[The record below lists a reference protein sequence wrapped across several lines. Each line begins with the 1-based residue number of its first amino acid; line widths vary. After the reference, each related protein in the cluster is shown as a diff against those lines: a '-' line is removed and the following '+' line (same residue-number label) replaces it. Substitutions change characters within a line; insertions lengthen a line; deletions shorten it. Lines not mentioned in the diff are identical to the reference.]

1 MTRVCFLFMV
11 LAVFRLDYL
20 VHSEV
25 TYGWT
30 TTPRRPCNISP
41 APAPCAGPNC
51 TWGPTSF
58 HVFRPVAAATRGRV
72 RRRVVVAAGARVHV
86 LLHRARL
93 VPLAPGGGEDN
104 SPVTTETVEELANL
118 PFVGRV
124 MESSQDRILSITL
137 CQTPGAEA
145 RGHPSVF
152 AGCHIGNRH
161 IT

>member
-11 LAVFRLDYL
+11 PAVFRLEYL
-20 VHSEV
+20 VHSKV

-41 APAPCAGPNC
+41 APARCAGPNC
-51 TWGPTSF
+51 TSGPTSF

-104 SPVTTETVEELANL
+104 SRVTTETVEELANF

-124 MESSQDRILSITL
+124 MESTQDGILSITL
-137 CQTPGAEA
+137 CQTPGQKRESTPVSL
-145 RGHPSVF
+145 RGV
-152 AGCHIGNRH
+152 

>member
-1 MTRVCFLFMV
+1 MSTSSSIEPDLC
-11 LAVFRLDYL
+11 RL
-20 VHSEV
+20 
-25 TYGWT
+25 
-30 TTPRRPCNISP
+30 
-41 APAPCAGPNC
+41 
-51 TWGPTSF
+51 
-58 HVFRPVAAATRGRV
+58 
-72 RRRVVVAAGARVHV
+72 
-86 LLHRARL
+86 LL
-93 VPLAPGGGEDN
+93 GGEDN